1 MDHGT
6 QEITRVYRLDFN
18 FGEPEWDDPMPHD
31 VTSEVL
37 GRRAMSTI
45 NRTSLLA
52 WSLMNLPCVEVADL
66 TLGGWMKVVISS
78 GSNFDEPAFKT
89 AIAEIVQRVRDVRCG
104 QGHRRASTIT
114 LGRSGATSSA
124 ARMLERCARA

>member
-31 VTSEVL
+31 VTSDVL

-52 WSLMNLPCVEVADL
+52 WSLMNLPSVEVADL

-78 GSNFDEPAFKT
+78 GSSFDEPAFKI
-89 AIAEIVQRVRDVRCG
+89 AIAEIVQRVRNIRCA
-104 QGHRRASTIT
+104 QGNRRTSTID
-114 LGRSGATSSA
+114 LRSGPPSSA
-124 ARMLERCARA
+124 APELRRIANS